1 MVAYFSGVICWTG
14 GISET
19 EEQILCYVHDP
30 DSVTYAAENITD
42 VVGSIIKDHHI
53 VKRDRQ

>member
-1 MVAYFSGVICWTG
+1 MICWTG

-19 EEQILCYVHDP
+19 EEQILCYVHDS

-42 VVGSIIKDHHI
+42 VVGSIIKDNHI